1 MTTVAPDPRRTTATT
16 TPATTDSLGAH
27 PAAPTPVPGIRPH
40 HRVFRV
46 PGVYPV
52 QRDTWLLADVLRA
65 ELADHGC
72 GAARPCRVLELGA
85 GAGALSV
92 VAAGVPCTEVTAV
105 DLSRRAL
112 LSTRVNAARHGR
124 RVRVRRGDLTAP
136 VAGERFDVVVSNP
149 PYVPTETDE
158 LPDHGLARAFDGGRD
173 GRAVLDRVCD
183 EAPEVLDEGGR
194 LLVVHSAFN
203 DPALTVRRL
212 QGHGLQA
219 EVVARHEHPYGPVLT
234 ARRALLCERGLAAP
248 EQHTEELVV
257 VRAVRPGVPPAPV
270 TGPR

>member
-1 MTTVAPDPRRTTATT
+1 
-16 TPATTDSLGAH
+16 
-27 PAAPTPVPGIRPH
+27 
-40 HRVFRV
+40 
-46 PGVYPV
+46 
-52 QRDTWLLADVLRA
+52 
-65 ELADHGC
+65 
-72 GAARPCRVLELGA
+72 
-85 GAGALSV
+85 
-92 VAAGVPCTEVTAV
+92 
-105 DLSRRAL
+105 
-112 LSTRVNAARHGR
+112 
-124 RVRVRRGDLTAP
+124 
-136 VAGERFDVVVSNP
+136 
-149 PYVPTETDE
+149 
-158 LPDHGLARAFDGGRD
+158 
-173 GRAVLDRVCD
+173 VLDRVCD

>member
-1 MTTVAPDPRRTTATT
+1 MTAVAPQ
-16 TPATTDSLGAH
+16 PA
-27 PAAPTPVPGIRPH
+27 VRPH

-65 ELADHGC
+65 ELTDHGC
-72 GAARPCRVLELGA
+72 GPGRSCRVLELGA

-112 LSTRVNAARHGR
+112 LSTRINAVRHGR

-136 VAGERFDVVVSNP
+136 VAGERFDLVVSNP
-149 PYVPTETDE
+149 PYVPAETDE

-183 EAPEVLDEGGR
+183 EAPRVLTAGGR

-203 DPALTVRRL
+203 DPELTVRRL
-212 QGHGLQA
+212 EERGLTA

-234 ARRALLCERGLAAP
+234 ARSALLQERGLARP
-248 EQHTEELVV
+248 DQRTEQLVV
-257 VRAVRPGVPPAPV
+257 VRAQAPA
-270 TGPR
+270 

>member
-1 MTTVAPDPRRTTATT
+1 MTTVAPEPRRTRASTVTATAT
-16 TPATTDSLGAH
+16 ENRPATGAVTV
-27 PAAPTPVPGIRPH
+27 PATAIRPH

-65 ELADHGC
+65 ELTDHGC
-72 GAARPCRVLELGA
+72 GVDRPCRVLELGA

-112 LSTRVNAARHGR
+112 FSTRINAARHGR
-124 RVRVRRGDLTAP
+124 RVRTRRGDLTAP

-149 PYVPTETDE
+149 PYVPAATDD
-158 LPDHGLARAFDGGRD
+158 LPSHGWARAFDGGRD

-183 EAPEVLDEGGR
+183 EAPDVLTEGGR

-203 DPALTVRRL
+203 DPALTVARL
-212 QGHGLQA
+212 QTRGLSA

-234 ARRALLCERGLAAP
+234 ARSDLLRERGLATAD
-248 EQHTEELVV
+248 QRTEELVV
-257 VRAVRPGVPPAPV
+257 VRAVRPAA
-270 TGPR
+270 

>member
-1 MTTVAPDPRRTTATT
+1 MTTVAPQPRRST
-16 TPATTDSLGAH
+16 TPSTTPHGTLDQGA
-27 PAAPTPVPGIRPH
+27 GIRPH
-40 HRVFRV
+40 HRVIRV

-72 GAARPCRVLELGA
+72 GAERPCRVLELGA

-112 LSTRVNAARHGR
+112 LSTRLNALRHGR
-124 RVRVRRGDLTAP
+124 KVRVRRGDLTAP

-149 PYVPTETDE
+149 PYVPAATDE
-158 LPDHGLARAFDGGRD
+158 LPAHGIARAFDGGRD

-183 EAPEVLDEGGR
+183 EAPQVLTEGGR

-203 DPALTVRRL
+203 DPARTVARL
-212 QGHGLQA
+212 RSHGLAA

-234 ARRALLCERGLAAP
+234 ARSELLRQRGLATP
-248 EQHTEELVV
+248 GQRTEELVV
-257 VRAVRPGVPPAPV
+257 VRAVRPAG
-270 TGPR
+270 R

>member
-1 MTTVAPDPRRTTATT
+1 MSTVAPDPRRHVGEPGTT
-16 TPATTDSLGAH
+16 TPEPS
-27 PAAPTPVPGIRPH
+27 APVRPH

-52 QRDTWLLADVLRA
+52 QRDTWLLADVLRD

-72 GAARPCRVLELGA
+72 RPYGPCRVLELGA

-92 VAAGVPCTEVTAV
+92 VAAGMPDTEVTAV

-112 LSTRVNAARHGR
+112 LSTRINAARHGR
-124 RVRVRRGDLTAP
+124 RVRTRRGDLTAP

-149 PYVPTETDE
+149 PYVPAATDE
-158 LPDHGLARAFDGGRD
+158 LPVHGLARAFDGGRD

-183 EAPEVLDEGGR
+183 QAPDVLAEGGR

-212 QGHGLQA
+212 AARGLAA

-234 ARRALLCERGLAAP
+234 RRRELLCERGLATP
-248 EQHTEELVV
+248 DQRTEELVV
-257 VRAVRPGVPPAPV
+257 VRAVRPAD
-270 TGPR
+270 R

>member
-1 MTTVAPDPRRTTATT
+1 MTTVAPE
-16 TPATTDSLGAH
+16 
-27 PAAPTPVPGIRPH
+27 PVPGIRPH

-52 QRDTWLLADVLRA
+52 QADTWLLADVLRA

-72 GAARPCRVLELGA
+72 GETRPCRVLELGA

-112 LSTRVNAARHGR
+112 LSTRINAARHGR
-124 RVRVRRGDLTAP
+124 RVRTRRGDLTAP

-149 PYVPTETDE
+149 PYVPAATDE
-158 LPDHGLARAFDGGRD
+158 LPGRGIARAFDGGRD

-183 EAPEVLDEGGR
+183 EAPQVLTPGGR

-203 DPALTVRRL
+203 DPVLTVRRL
-212 QGHGLQA
+212 RGHGLAA

-234 ARRALLCERGLAAP
+234 ERRELLCRRGLASSD
-248 EQHTEELVV
+248 QRTEELVV
-257 VRAVRPGVPPAPV
+257 VRAVRPAAGLRADGAAHRPIR
-270 TGPR
+270 PRDEYRAAGAG

>member
-1 MTTVAPDPRRTTATT
+1 MTTVAPEPRRTRDATPTGT
-16 TPATTDSLGAH
+16 TGTGAPLVPATG
-27 PAAPTPVPGIRPH
+27 VRPH

-65 ELADHGC
+65 ELTDHGC
-72 GAARPCRVLELGA
+72 GVARPCRVLELGA

-92 VAAGVPCTEVTAV
+92 VAAGVPCTDVTAV

-112 LSTRVNAARHGR
+112 LSTRINAARHGR
-124 RVRVRRGDLTAP
+124 RVRTRRGDLTAP

-149 PYVPTETDE
+149 PYVPAATDD
-158 LPDHGLARAFDGGRD
+158 LPTHGLARAFDGGRD

-183 EAPEVLDEGGR
+183 EAPEVLTGGGR

-203 DPALTVRRL
+203 DPALTVARL
-212 QGHGLQA
+212 RARGLSA

-234 ARRALLCERGLAAP
+234 ARSALLRERGLATAD
-248 EQHTEELVV
+248 QRTEELVV
-257 VRAVRPGVPPAPV
+257 VRAVRPAA
-270 TGPR
+270 

>member
-1 MTTVAPDPRRTTATT
+1 MTTVAPGPRTA
-16 TPATTDSLGAH
+16 D
-27 PAAPTPVPGIRPH
+27 PH

-72 GAARPCRVLELGA
+72 GPRRPCRVLELGA

-92 VAAGVPCTEVTAV
+92 VAAGVPCTDVTAV

-112 LSTRVNAARHGR
+112 LSTRINAARHGR

-136 VAGERFDVVVSNP
+136 VAGERFDLVVSNP
-149 PYVPTETDE
+149 PYVPAETDE
-158 LPDHGLARAFDGGRD
+158 LPAHGLARAFDGGRD

-183 EAPEVLDEGGR
+183 EAPQVLIDGGR

-203 DPALTVRRL
+203 DPALTIRRL
-212 QGHGLQA
+212 ADQGLAA

-234 ARRALLCERGLAAP
+234 ARSALLAERGLAAP
-248 EQHTEELVV
+248 DQRTEELVV
-257 VRAVRPGVPPAPV
+257 VRAVRPGPA
-270 TGPR
+270 TSDD